1 MESPASPCPTL
12 PLSSC
17 PQERL
22 RSKVQD
28 KSPDSPQGLASSLS
42 PSPWDPVLARHTLP
56 PPHNDC
62 SVWPTPQN
70 KNEIFSNFRG
80 NEENSDSPRP
90 ASPFTSP
97 RAVYQSDNRGPQ
109 ARRFAYS
116 SIQHT
121 PEHSSGL
128 GLEGLRHYFR
138 PEQACSSGPS
148 SHQHDVQYLYPLK
161 IFLLQVTENPAQQLR
176 QRGCTTHTTG
186 SRGGLGSFRHSLLQS
201 LD

>member
-121 PEHSSGL
+121 PEHSLAWDWRVSDTIL
-128 GLEGLRHYFR
+128 GQNKLAA
-138 PEQACSSGPS
+138 QAPAHINTMSSTC
-148 SHQHDVQYLYPLK
+148 
-161 IFLLQVTENPAQQLR
+161 IR
-176 QRGCTTHTTG
+176 
-186 SRGGLGSFRHSLLQS
+186 
-201 LD
+201 